1 MTWNLGTSG
10 YGQTK
15 TGDWLVFFLM
25 PRLND
30 QTFSMDIVFDVR
42 RGVAKQSKIFQGF
55 DQNVITMLD
64 EKF

>member
-1 MTWNLGTSG
+1 M
-10 YGQTK
+10 
-15 TGDWLVFFLM
+15 FFLM

>member
-1 MTWNLGTSG
+1 M
-10 YGQTK
+10 
-15 TGDWLVFFLM
+15 FFLM

-30 QTFSMDIVFDVR
+30 QTFSMDIVFDVH
-42 RGVAKQSKIFQGF
+42 RGVAKRSKIRQGF